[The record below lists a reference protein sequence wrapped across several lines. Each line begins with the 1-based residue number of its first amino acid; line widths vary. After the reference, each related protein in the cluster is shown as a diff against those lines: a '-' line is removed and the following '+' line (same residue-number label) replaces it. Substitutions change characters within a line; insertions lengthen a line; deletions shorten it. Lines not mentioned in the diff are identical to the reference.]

1 MHHEFLLGFF
11 SSGLQ
16 LLFFDGLLKAGLIRI
31 AYLKMNFFRR
41 ISKKLLKDLSPIT
54 KITQRGG

>member
-1 MHHEFLLGFF
+1 LGFF